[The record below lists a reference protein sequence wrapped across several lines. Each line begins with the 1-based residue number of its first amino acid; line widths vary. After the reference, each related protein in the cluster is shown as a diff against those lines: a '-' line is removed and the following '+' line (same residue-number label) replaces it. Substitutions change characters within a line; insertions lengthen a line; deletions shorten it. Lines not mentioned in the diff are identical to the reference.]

1 MDRRQFLIAAPLAA
15 PLATSLAAP
24 ALAQSRREMVIV
36 STWPRDYPGLGLS
49 AQRLGGEIEAQTGGR
64 LKVSYF
70 AAGERVGAFDAF
82 DAVAAGDA
90 QAYIGA
96 EGYWRG
102 KHPGFPFFQT
112 VPMGLTCTEM
122 VAWADHLG
130 GQALW
135 DDLAAEYGLK
145 GLFCGG
151 TGVSMG
157 GWFNK
162 EINSVTDFQGL
173 RFRVP
178 GLASDVFSRLG
189 ASPAS
194 LPPGQ
199 IYESLASGVVDGAE
213 WVGPWADYA
222 LKLHEAARYYY
233 APGLHEPGGMVSM
246 GINAAW
252 WAALPAGD
260 RAVIETL
267 CAAET
272 TRLLAE
278 YDAQNGVY
286 LDKLITEHGV
296 ELRTYPE
303 EVAGAFAEAAAE
315 VYAEISEHDARA
327 AAILDSFFAAR
338 ERLGRWKSVS
348 EAAYLRLR
356 AAALGG

>member
-1 MDRRQFLIAAPLAA
+1 MDRRQFLTSASLAA
-15 PLATSLAAP
+15 PLSAALASP
-24 ALAQSRREMVIV
+24 ALGQSRREMVIL
-36 STWPRDYPGLGLS
+36 SSWPRDYPGLGLS
-49 AQRLGGEIEAQTGGR
+49 AQRLAVEIEQQTGGR

-70 AAGERVGAFDAF
+70 AAGERVGAFDVF

-135 DDLAAEYGLK
+135 DELAGEFGVK

-162 EINSVTDFQGL
+162 EINSAADLQGL

-189 ASPAS
+189 ASPVS

-252 WAALPAGD
+252 WADLPADD

-286 LDKLITEHGV
+286 LDKLIREHGIA
-296 ELRTYPE
+296 LRTYPE
-303 EVAGAFAEAAAE
+303 EVAIAFAEAAAE
-315 VYAEISEHDARA
+315 VYSGIAGHDAKA
-327 AAILDSFFAAR
+327 AAILESFETAR
-338 ERLGRWKSVS
+338 RRLGRWKSVS
-348 EAAYLRLR
+348 DAPYLSLR
-356 AAALGG
+356 GRALKI